1 MLFTQIEF
9 LILFALT
16 LSWVLLVRHHGA
28 QKWGLLVASYYF
40 YGYWDWRFLGLM
52 LLCTAVNYVAAL
64 AVAAETRPGR
74 RKAWL
79 AAAVSISLAVLA
91 FFKYYNFFV
100 SSAGAL
106 LAPLGVHVG
115 TLRIILPVG
124 ISFFTF
130 QTLSYTIDVYR
141 GHIPATRSFRDLALF
156 IAFFPQLVAGPIVR
170 ASEFM
175 PQLESPRTLSW
186 RRAFEGLAT
195 ATFGFFKKVFIADR
209 VAGFVDGVFAAPDV
223 YDGPTLM
230 LGLLAYAVQIYCD
243 FSGYSDIAIGVARIL
258 GYDFSRNFNMPYIA
272 RGIDEFW
279 HRWHISLST
288 WLRDYLYIPLGGS
301 RRGRGRTYVNLLLT
315 MVLGGLWHGAAWTFV
330 AWGAWHGGALAI
342 QRRFAE
348 GRTDRGPSGPSW
360 LRSAAGWALTMLVV
374 MVGWVFFRSRTF
386 GDVWTMLSRI
396 GTLAHG
402 VTWLHP
408 FALFAVGGLAL
419 HHCAAQSEVLRGRLA
434 LRHDTVWTPALL
446 FSMLWLVIVFYPRGF
461 QPFIYF
467 QF

>member
-16 LSWVLLVRHHGA
+16 MAWVLLVRHHGV
-28 QKWGLLVASYYF
+28 QKWGLLAVSYYF
-40 YGYWDWRFLGLM
+40 YGYWDWRFLGL
-52 LLCTAVNYVAAL
+52 LLFCTAVNYIAASAIVAEAK
-64 AVAAETRPGR
+64 PGR

-79 AAAVSISLAVLA
+79 VGAVSISLAVLG
-91 FFKYYNFFV
+91 FFKYYNFFIT
-100 SSAGAL
+100 SAEAL
-106 LAPLGVHVG
+106 LAPFGVHLG

-141 GHIPATRSFRDLALF
+141 GRIPATRSFRDLALY

-175 PQLESPRTLSW
+175 PQLETPRILSW
-186 RRAFEGLAT
+186 RRAYEGFAIAVL
-195 ATFGFFKKVFIADR
+195 GFFKKVFIADR
-209 VAGFVDGVFAAPDV
+209 VASFVDGVFAAPDV
-223 YDGPTLM
+223 YDGATLA
-230 LGLLAYAVQIYCD
+230 LGVLAYAVQIYCD

-258 GYDFSRNFNMPYIA
+258 GYDFSRNFNMPYVA

-301 RRGRGRTYVNLLLT
+301 RRGRVSTYMNLLLT

-330 AWGAWHGGALAI
+330 AWGAWHGGALAV
-342 QRRFAE
+342 QRWFHE
-348 GRTDRGPSGPSW
+348 GSRSRETTASAWWRGAVGW
-360 LRSAAGWALTMLVV
+360 LLTMIVV
-374 MVGWVFFRSRTF
+374 MVGWVFFRARTF
-386 GDVWTMLSRI
+386 SDAWTMISRI
-396 GTLAHG
+396 GTLAGG

-408 FALFAVGGLAL
+408 FAVFAVAGLGIHHGLA
-419 HHCAAQSEVLRGRLA
+419 QWEPLRRTFA
-434 LRHDTVWTPALL
+434 PRVDSVWTPALL
-446 FSMLWLVIVFYPRGF
+446 FSMLWLVVVFYPRGF

>member
-9 LILFALT
+9 LILFAV
-16 LSWVLLVRHHGA
+16 VLLFVLVVRNHNV

-52 LLCTAVNYVAAL
+52 LFCSVVNFVAARAISTDL
-64 AVAAETRPGR
+64 RAGR
-74 RKAWL
+74 RRLWL
-79 AAAVSISLAVLA
+79 TVAVVASLAVLG

-100 SSAGAL
+100 SSMEAILRPVGIRL
-106 LAPLGVHVG
+106 G

-141 GHIPATRSFRDLALF
+141 GHIPATRSPRDLALY
-156 IAFFPQLVAGPIVR
+156 ISFFPQLVAGPIVR

-175 PQLESPRTLSW
+175 PQMETPRSLSW
-186 RRAFEGLAT
+186 RRAYEGFAV
-195 ATFGFFKKVFIADR
+195 AVFGYFKKVFIADR
-209 VAGFVDGVFAAPDV
+209 LAGFVDGVFATPSV
-223 YDGPTLM
+223 FDGPTLL
-230 LGLLAYAVQIYCD
+230 LGVLAYAVQIYCD

-258 GYDFSRNFNMPYIA
+258 GYDFSRNFNMPYLA
-272 RGIDEFW
+272 RGIDDFW

-301 RRGRGRTYVNLLLT
+301 RRGRARTYVNLFLT

-330 AWGAWHGGALAI
+330 VWGAWHGGCLAA
-342 QRRFAE
+342 QRLFQELRGSPARA
-348 GRTDRGPSGPSW
+348 RTTGSTGAGGW
-360 LRSAAGWALTMLVV
+360 LLTMVVV
-374 MVGWVFFRSRTF
+374 MIGWVFFRSQTF
-386 GDVWTMLSRI
+386 TGAWTMLERI
-396 GTLAHG
+396 ATLADG
-402 VTWLHP
+402 ISWIHP
-408 FALFAVGGLAL
+408 FALFAVTGLVL
-419 HHCAAQSEVLRGRLA
+419 HHYLAQSQRLRTVFA
-434 LRHDTVWTPALL
+434 LRADTVWTPALL
-446 FSMLWLVIVFYPRGF
+446 FSMIWLVVLFYPRGF